1 MVFQESESVELKVI
15 VVDDIKK
22 EVIAFANG
30 DGGKLYI
37 GVQDDGTVVG
47 VEDADG
53 TALQISNMVRDAIKP
68 DLTMFIRYETLEI
81 EGKHVVAVDIQ
92 RGTERPYYIAKK
104 GLRPEGVYVRQ
115 GYSSVPATDTMIR
128 YMIKETD
135 GDRFETMR
143 SLEQELTFQATEKE
157 FSLREVPFGTGQMQT
172 LKMLNSD
179 GIYTNL
185 ALLLSEQCMHTVKV
199 AVFQNNDQSIFRDR
213 REFTGSLLQQL
224 NDVYSYIDLRN
235 QTCAIFDKLRRIDT
249 RDYPE
254 VAVRE
259 TLLNMLVHRD
269 YGFSASAL
277 ISIYPDR
284 MEFVS
289 VGGLL
294 PGIVLD
300 DVLMGVSVCRNQN
313 LANVF
318 YRLELIE
325 AYGTGIRKVMT
336 AYEDTGKTPVIETT
350 NNVFKVTLPN
360 INFNASVERAD
371 PVTGDEERII
381 EYVKKNGKAT
391 RISVEKQLG
400 ISAST
405 ASRMLR
411 KMVGKGLLVRQGK
424 GRNSKYVLG
433 TGAVVT

>member
-1 MVFQESESVELKVI
+1 
-15 VVDDIKK
+15 
-22 EVIAFANG
+22 
-30 DGGKLYI
+30 
-37 GVQDDGTVVG
+37 
-47 VEDADG
+47 
-53 TALQISNMVRDAIKP
+53 
-68 DLTMFIRYETLEI
+68 
-81 EGKHVVAVDIQ
+81 
-92 RGTERPYYIAKK
+92 
-104 GLRPEGVYVRQ
+104 
-115 GYSSVPATDTMIR
+115 
-128 YMIKETD
+128 
-135 GDRFETMR
+135 
-143 SLEQELTFQATEKE
+143 
-157 FSLREVPFGTGQMQT
+157 
-172 LKMLNSD
+172 
-179 GIYTNL
+179 
-185 ALLLSEQCMHTVKV
+185 
-199 AVFQNNDQSIFRDR
+199 
-213 REFTGSLLQQL
+213 
-224 NDVYSYIDLRN
+224 
-235 QTCAIFDKLRRIDT
+235 
-249 RDYPE
+249 
-254 VAVRE
+254 
-259 TLLNMLVHRD
+259 MLVHRD

-371 PVTGDEERII
+371 PVTDDEERII

-411 KMVGKGLLVRQGK
+411 KMVEKGLLVRQGK

-433 TGAVVT
+433 TGAAGQS

>member
-1 MVFQESESVELKVI
+1 MKFQESEHVELKAMI
-15 VVDDIKK
+15 VDDIKK
-22 EVIAFANG
+22 EVIAFANC

-37 GVQDDGTVVG
+37 GIQDDGTVTG

-53 TALQISNMVRDAIKP
+53 IALQVSNMVRDAIKP
-68 DLTMFIRYETLEI
+68 DLTMFLHYRTLEV
-81 EGKHVVAVDIQ
+81 EGKHVVAIDIQ

-115 GYSSVPATDTMIR
+115 GYSAVPATDTMIR

-135 GDRFETMR
+135 GDRFEEMR
-143 SLEQELTFQATEKE
+143 SLNQELTFRAAKKE
-157 FSLREVPFGTGQMQT
+157 FSVREIPFGSKQMQT
-172 LKMLNSD
+172 LKLLNAD

-185 ALLLSEQCMHTVKV
+185 ALLLSEQCMHTIKT
-199 AVFQNNDQSIFRDR
+199 AVFQDTDQSIFKDR
-213 REFTGSLLQQL
+213 HEFTGSLMQQL
-224 NDVYSYIDLRN
+224 HDVYAYIDLHN
-235 QTCAIFDKLRRIDT
+235 QTHSTFDKLRRIDT

-259 TLLNMLVHRD
+259 TLLNVLVHRD

-277 ISIYPDR
+277 ISIYADR

-294 PGIVLD
+294 PGIELE
-300 DVLMGVSVCRNQN
+300 DVMVGLSVCRNQN

-325 AYGTGIRKVMT
+325 AYGTGIRKIMQS
-336 AYEDTGKTPVIETT
+336 YENTDKTPMIETT
-350 NNVFKVTLPN
+350 NNAFKITLPN
-360 INFNASVERAD
+360 INYNVEFDKSSSV
-371 PVTGDEERII
+371 TSDEGKILAF
-381 EYVKKNGKAT
+381 VKKNGEIV
-391 RISVEKQLG
+391 RNDVEKQFR
-400 ISAST
+400 ISASS

-411 KMVGKGLLVRQGK
+411 RMVEKGLLIQQGK
-424 GRNSKYVLG
+424 GKSCKYVLPG
-433 TGAVVT
+433 